1 MANLIDH
8 VAAITGV
15 SGSLGEF
22 VKQAF
27 LAAGAKVVGISRS
40 SSSSS
45 GDFTEISADLTSA
58 DSAIAAMKAAHAIN
72 GRLDSLIHLV
82 GGFAG
87 GPEIADETPATFD
100 AMFDVNVRSAFYAI
114 RAVTPLM
121 RAAGQ
126 GRMVLVASRA
136 AVEPSPHAALY
147 GASKAALIA
156 LTRSVAAENRK
167 HRITANV
174 VMPGTMDMPKNRE
187 AMPGADYSKWVQ
199 PSQVADVI
207 VFLASRAADSISGA
221 AIPIFGS
228 DV

>member
-1 MANLIDH
+1 MANLNGH

-15 SGSLGEF
+15 SGDLG
-22 VKQAF
+22 VWVRQAF
-27 LAAGAKVVGISRS
+27 IAAGAEVVGIARHKA
-40 SSSSS
+40 
-45 GDFTEISADLTSA
+45 EIEADLSSA
-58 DSAIAAMKAAHAIN
+58 DSTITAMKAAHAVH

-87 GPEIADETPATFD
+87 GAELADEGPAAFD

-114 RAVTPLM
+114 RGVTPLM

-126 GRMVLVASRA
+126 GRIVLVASRA
-136 AVEPSPHAALY
+136 AIEPSPHAALY
-147 GASKAALIA
+147 GASKAALVA
-156 LTRSVAAENRK
+156 LTRSVAAENRQ

-174 VMPGTMDMPKNRE
+174 VMPGTMDMPKNRA
-187 AMPGADYSKWVQ
+187 AMPTADYSKWVK

-207 VFLASRAADSISGA
+207 VFLASSAADSISGA
-221 AIPIFGS
+221 SIPIFGS

>member
-1 MANLIDH
+1 MPDLNGH

-15 SGSLGEF
+15 SGDLGRS

-27 LAAGAKVVGISRS
+27 LDAGAKVVGIARS
-40 SSSSS
+40 NA
-45 GDFTEISADLTSA
+45 EIEADLSSA
-58 DSAIAAMKAAHAIN
+58 DSAITGMKAAHAIH

-87 GPEIADETPATFD
+87 GVDLADDAPATFD

-136 AVEPSPHAALY
+136 AIEPAPHTALY
-147 GASKAALIA
+147 GASKAALVSM
-156 LTRSVAAENRK
+156 TRSVAAENRQ
-167 HRITANV
+167 HGITANV
-174 VMPGTMDMPKNRE
+174 VMPGTMDMPKNRA

-199 PSQVADVI
+199 PSQVAEVI
-207 VFLASRAADSISGA
+207 VFLASSAAGSISGA
-221 AIPIFGS
+221 AIPVFGG

>member
-1 MANLIDH
+1 MADLNGH

-15 SGSLGEF
+15 SGDLGGS
-22 VKQAF
+22 VRKAF
-27 LAAGAKVVGISRS
+27 LAAAAVVVGIGRS
-40 SSSSS
+40 ASNEIKADLSS
-45 GDFTEISADLTSA
+45 G
-58 DSAIAAMKAAHAIN
+58 DSAIAAMKAAHAVH

-82 GGFAG
+82 GSFAG
-87 GPEIADETPATFD
+87 GVELADEAPATFD

-121 RAAGQ
+121 CSAGQ

-147 GASKAALIA
+147 GASKAALVA
-156 LTRSVAAENRK
+156 LTRSVAAENRQ

-174 VMPGTMDMPKNRE
+174 VMPGTMDMPKNRA
-187 AMPGADYSKWVQ
+187 AMPKADYSKWVK

-207 VFLASRAADSISGA
+207 VFLASSAAESISGA

>member
-1 MANLIDH
+1 MPDLNGH

-15 SGSLGEF
+15 SGDLGRS

-27 LAAGAKVVGISRS
+27 LGAGARVVGIARS
-40 SSSSS
+40 NA
-45 GDFTEISADLTSA
+45 EISADLSSA
-58 DSAIAAMKAAHAIN
+58 DSAISAMKAAHAVH

-87 GPEIADETPATFD
+87 GVELADDTPATFD

-136 AVEPSPHAALY
+136 AIEPSPHAALY
-147 GASKAALIA
+147 GASKAALVA
-156 LTRSVAAENRK
+156 LTRSVAAENRQ
-167 HRITANV
+167 HGITANV
-174 VMPGTMDMPKNRE
+174 LMPGTMDMPKNRV
-187 AMPGADYSKWVQ
+187 AMPTADYSKWVK

-207 VFLASRAADSISGA
+207 VFLASSAAEAISGA
-221 AIPIFGS
+221 SIPIFGS